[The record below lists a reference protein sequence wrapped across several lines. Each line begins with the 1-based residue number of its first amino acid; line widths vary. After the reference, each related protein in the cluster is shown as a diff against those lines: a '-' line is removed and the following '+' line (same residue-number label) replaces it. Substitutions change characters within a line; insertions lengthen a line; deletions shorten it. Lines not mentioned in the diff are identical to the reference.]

1 MTLKSAPFT
10 QLTTMET
17 DSHET
22 AEKLVSIPVP
32 SLRGELV
39 NASSI
44 L

>member
-32 SLRGELV
+32 SLEESL
-39 NASSI
+39 
-44 L
+44 